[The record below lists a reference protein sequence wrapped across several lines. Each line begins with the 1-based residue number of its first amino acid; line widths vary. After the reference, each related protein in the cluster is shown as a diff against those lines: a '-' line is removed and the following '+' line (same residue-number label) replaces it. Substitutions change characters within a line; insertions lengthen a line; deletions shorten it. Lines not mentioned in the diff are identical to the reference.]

1 MFDDGA
7 FQLRPGLSFRF
18 EMIAKGLPVM
28 LVDGL
33 YQKADEIREA
43 ALSLEFEPAPFNY
56 PGSVAAAPRGNPSL
70 NRLLGEIVALVNSQ
84 YLPRVPIAA
93 DGTRITSFSRVHTDF
108 ARVDIH
114 PDDLRAPQRAP
125 HIDHIPIFGLVYLN
139 REERGGTLFF
149 ARAADT
155 EGAAENPGYQTQ
167 SGGGYELCGRIEPA
181 FNRLAIYPGFVHH
194 SAEIGTWIQTEERFT
209 SPRLTQR
216 LMFF

>member
-1 MFDDGA
+1 MFEDDL
-7 FQLRPGLSFRF
+7 FELRPGLSFRF
-18 EMIAKGLPVM
+18 EMVADGLPVM

-33 YQKADEIREA
+33 YRRPDEIRAA
-43 ALSLEFEPAPFNY
+43 ALSLNYEAGPFDY
-56 PGSVAAAPRGNPSL
+56 PGKVAPAPRGNPSL
-70 NRLLGEIVALVNSQ
+70 GRVLGEVLALVNNQ

-93 DGTRITSFSRVHTDF
+93 DGERITNFSRMHTDF
-108 ARVDIH
+108 ALIDMH
-114 PDDLRAPQRAP
+114 PDELRAPQRAP
-125 HIDHIPIFGLVYLN
+125 HIDPIPIFGLVYLN

-149 ARAADT
+149 KRTGDPVP
-155 EGAAENPGYQTQ
+155 AEKRGYQTQ

-194 SAEIGTWIQTEERFT
+194 SGEIGSWIETEQRFA